1 MWLSEV
7 LSDTHTFN
15 RLYLKDSSFKL
26 HFLNLF
32 FTGFEHPGPTEV
44 PAWTEPASRKR
55 RKGPVTAR
63 TFCHRD
69 SSAAAVHPGDQ
80 DQEHDLQNQTQAG
93 LHASGLWRKV
103 IMHLH
108 TPSPHSYSFAC
119 ISDFCEDTAIAPG
132 LKCYIH
138 VVGASYLIELACDHL
153 KIIQLDMDV
162 SCGVYREQCFGLH
175 VQGEDRAGV
184 HGGWTAGTRIWL
196 SVHPRSRH
204 VVLCRE
210 PCQK

>member
-15 RLYLKDSSFKL
+15 RLCLKDSSFKL

-103 IMHLH
+103 IMHIH

-204 VVLCRE
+204 VVLRRE

>member
-1 MWLSEV
+1 MDRASVKKTEERSCHSSHFLPSRLLCSRRPSWRSGPRTWSSELNTSWTSRLWPV
-7 LSDTHTFN
+7 TQSNHAHTHSI
-15 RLYLKDSSFKL
+15 SSFSL
-26 HFLNLF
+26 LRIL
-32 FTGFEHPGPTEV
+32 
-44 PAWTEPASRKR
+44 
-55 RKGPVTAR
+55 
-63 TFCHRD
+63 
-69 SSAAAVHPGDQ
+69 
-80 DQEHDLQNQTQAG
+80 
-93 LHASGLWRKV
+93 
-103 IMHLH
+103 
-108 TPSPHSYSFAC
+108 AC
-119 ISDFCEDTAIAPG
+119 ISDFCEDRAIAPG

-204 VVLCRE
+204 VVLRRE

>member
-138 VVGASYLIELACDHL
+138 VVGASYLIELACYHL

-204 VVLCRE
+204 VVLRRE